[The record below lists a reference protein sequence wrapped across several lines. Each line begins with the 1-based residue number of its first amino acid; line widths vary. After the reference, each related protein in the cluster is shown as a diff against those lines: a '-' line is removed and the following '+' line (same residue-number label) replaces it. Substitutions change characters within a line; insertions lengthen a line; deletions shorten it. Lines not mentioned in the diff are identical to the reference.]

1 MPAVICRGTFTP
13 WIGTPVRPRVD
24 RRPGT
29 PPGYTPGLSPWF
41 IPHGTSPLAHPPW
54 HIPPEQDLRHQAVS
68 SPVTANQT
76 NDNRGLT
83 RVGLIPI
90 EPVKNP
96 AGRTSLRRLMGHW
109 LDRLGLNAGFESG
122 FKSGGWGCMR
132 VWSGTTGRADCPSA
146 VVGFPSTRG
155 IRCARRPDR
164 QGLDVRHGVLGR
176 AAKTVWTRSSD
187 GGGNTE
193 SGKSWR
199 SGGSDASFG
208 CEPATG
214 RL

>member
-1 MPAVICRGTFTP
+1 MVLYQSSQSKTQRAVRSVLPALPGVPAFPRRGP
-13 WIGTPVRPRVD
+13 WQAW
-24 RRPGT
+24 
-29 PPGYTPGLSPWF
+29 TPGS
-41 IPHGTSPLAHPPW
+41 
-54 HIPPEQDLRHQAVS
+54 
-68 SPVTANQT
+68 
-76 NDNRGLT
+76 
-83 RVGLIPI
+83 
-90 EPVKNP
+90 